1 VGDKETTEQV
11 PDDLILLDG
20 IGLNF
25 EEAALLCDALRSVWL
40 SPQFIERMWRTMSDV
55 IRRERLDEKWGC
67 DAEALTRRLSKLRRV
82 EATALLR
89 GAIRFWERREKPTAK
104 LLSELGMTRRRRRKE
119 PNPANG
125 KRTSKRPAMAPPAG

>member
-1 VGDKETTEQV
+1 VEYKETTEQV

-25 EEAALLCDALRSVWL
+25 EEAALLCDALRAVWL
-40 SPQFIERMWRTMSDV
+40 SPRFIERVWRSMSEV

-67 DAEALTRRLSKLRRV
+67 DADALTKRLSKLRRA

-104 LLSELGMTRRRRRKE
+104 LLSELGMTRRRRRKA
-119 PNPANG
+119 PDSSNG
-125 KRTSKRPAMAPPAG
+125 KRPSKR